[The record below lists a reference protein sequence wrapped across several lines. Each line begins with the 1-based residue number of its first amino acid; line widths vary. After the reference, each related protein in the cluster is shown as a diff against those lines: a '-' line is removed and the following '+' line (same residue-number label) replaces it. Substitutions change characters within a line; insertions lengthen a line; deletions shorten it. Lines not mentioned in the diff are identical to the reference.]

1 MLYIAR
7 LHGRN
12 ELPRFPQ
19 PGDGGYCH
27 KMVMPHK
34 EKQAMG
40 TAGTYSTP
48 CTMHGEIKGAHWEGF
63 PRQLMPGTAT
73 YWWWHLSK
81 ERRWVLQDVQH
92 TLYNARPHKGN
103 ELLRFPSQGTAGTAT
118 KWW

>member
-40 TAGTYSTP
+40 IYRDIQDTLYNV
-48 CTMHGEIKGAHWEGF
+48 HGEIKGANWQGF
-63 PRQLMPGTAT
+63 PRQLMAVTTT

-81 ERRWVLQDVQH
+81 ERRWVLQGHVTH
-92 TLYNARPHKGN
+92 PVHY
-103 ELLRFPSQGTAGTAT
+103 TAT
-118 KWW
+118 